1 MLEKH
6 RFWKRNIHLLIGNM
20 TLALLWMVLNYL
32 YEINIEYLFY
42 VWSFLVIE
50 TVILMFVQYKAEP
63 DVNEDKEEATEMA
76 RSEERRQF
84 EKLKEKEDF
93 FVLWAHQIKTPIA
106 AMNLLLQDEETDIA
120 GCRRELFK
128 IENYVEL
135 ALNYTRFENI
145 SKDMVLEKCAL
156 EPMVRQIVKK
166 YSTVFI
172 HKHLKVELKDLEVG
186 IMTDEKWFCFVLE
199 QLLSNALKYT
209 NKGGIRI
216 YTNRDGDRR
225 EVVIK
230 DSGVGIRSEDMPRI
244 FEKGFTGYN
253 GRSDKKASGI
263 GLYLCKG
270 VCDKLGHGIKVES
283 VEGKGTKIILDVS
296 GIPEQAD
303 LTKM

>member
-50 TVILMFVQYKAEP
+50 TIILMFVQYKAEP

-76 RSEERRQF
+76 RTEERRQF

-145 SKDMVLEKCAL
+145 SKDLVLEKCAL

>member
-76 RSEERRQF
+76 RTEERRQF

-145 SKDMVLEKCAL
+145 SKDLVLEKCAL

-216 YTNRDGDRR
+216 YTNRDGDRT

>member
-50 TVILMFVQYKAEP
+50 TIILMFVQYKAEP
-63 DVNEDKEEATEMA
+63 DVNEDKEEATEMV
-76 RSEERRQF
+76 RTEERRQF

-145 SKDMVLEKCAL
+145 SKDLVLEKCAL

-216 YTNRDGDRR
+216 YTNRDGGRT